1 MNALQAMKM
10 QLNVART
17 ENGDFAY
24 KSTGSACLDFFSLC
38 GGMRRNGCGKP
49 KNCSRNF
56 FNGLLLNTGC
66 QQPYTDLD
74 KLFAKAYAENPV
86 VAIKILFYMRNIR
99 GGLGERN
106 SFRVLL
112 KELAKFY
119 PEMAKQIV
127 YAVPEYGRWDDLLVL
142 LDTSV
147 KDDAIALIKS
157 QIEKDKEAMEKGGEV
172 SLLGKW
178 LPSINTS
185 SKESV
190 ASAKIIMAALGMK
203 AVEYRK
209 LCSALRKEIKI
220 LEDNLRRKDYTFDY
234 SKQPSQAMLR
244 YKKAFMRNDEERY
257 KSFLNK
263 VVEQAEK
270 LARGE
275 EIPEEERVK
284 LNTKTL
290 YPYQIVAP
298 FMDGWSGAR
307 CLPDEKALPLEASWK
322 ALDRG
327 SFDSKTIVV
336 RDGSGSMYGSGDFA
350 AINIATSL
358 ALLFAEQLD
367 GAYKNSFITFSSE
380 PRLVQVPENADTL
393 QKKLNFI
400 SKYDDC
406 SNTDIGKVYRLI
418 LDVAK
423 SGNVPKEEMIERVL
437 IISDMEFDAAVTIS
451 DTAANER
458 VKSLSEAS
466 LDRSYCPTNV
476 STFEF
481 YKKEFEAVGYE
492 LPEIVFWNVEAR
504 DTHLPVTMNEKGV
517 KLVSGASA
525 NIFADVV
532 SGDLKVVTPYEFMLQ
547 ILEPYAEF
555 DKLVA

>member
-17 ENGDFAY
+17 ENGDLAY

-38 GGMRRNGCGKP
+38 GGMRRNLE
-49 KNCSRNF
+49 S
-56 FNGLLLNTGC
+56 
-66 QQPYTDLD
+66 LD
-74 KLFAKAYAENPV
+74 KLFAEAYAENPV

-142 LDTSV
+142 LDTPI

-157 QIEKDKEAMEKGGEV
+157 QIEKDKEAMEKGKDPSTGSGTV

-257 KSFLNK
+257 KSFLHK

-290 YPYQIVAP
+290 YPYQIVGP
-298 FMDGWSGAR
+298 FMKYGINQM
-307 CLPDEKALPLEASWK
+307 DEGQVLSLEASWK

-327 SFDSKTIVV
+327 NFDSKTIVV
-336 RDGSGSMYGSGDFA
+336 RDGSGSMYRGDGESA
-350 AINIATSL
+350 PISIATSL
-358 ALLFAEQLD
+358 ALFFAEQLT
-367 GAYKNSFITFSSE
+367 GPYKNSFITFSE
-380 PRLVQVPENADTL
+380 NPQLIQIPENCDTL
-393 QKKLNFI
+393 KKKLNYIHKF
-400 SKYDDC
+400 DEVA
-406 SNTDIGKVYRLI
+406 NTDIGKVYRLI

-423 SGNVPKEEMIERVL
+423 SSNVPKEEMIERVL
-437 IISDMEFDAAVTIS
+437 IISDMEFD
-451 DTAANER
+451 
-458 VKSLSEAS
+458 
-466 LDRSYCPTNV
+466 YCTEGV

-481 YKKEFEAVGYE
+481 YKKEFEAAGYE

-555 DKLVA
+555 DTVSVA

>member
-38 GGMRRNGCGKP
+38 GAMRRNP
-49 KNCSRNF
+49 E
-56 FNGLLLNTGC
+56 
-66 QQPYTDLD
+66 DLD
-74 KLFAKAYAENPV
+74 KLFAKAYAENPIL
-86 VAIKILFYMRNIR
+86 AIKILFYMRNIR

-106 SFRVLL
+106 SFRFLIN
-112 KELAKFY
+112 ELAKYY
-119 PEMAKQIV
+119 PEVAKQIV
-127 YAVPEYGRWDDLLVL
+127 YAIPEYGRWDDLFALFG
-142 LDTSV
+142 TPV
-147 KDDAIALIKS
+147 KSDAISFIKE
-157 QIEKDKEAMEKGGEV
+157 QIEKDKIAMSNGKEV

-190 ASAKIIMAALGMK
+190 DLAKKVMSALGMK
-203 AVEYRK
+203 PVEYRK
-209 LCSALRKEIKI
+209 LCSSLRKEIKI
-220 LEDNLRRKDYTFDY
+220 IEDNLRRKDYSFDY

-275 EIPEEERVK
+275 EIPEEEKVK

-298 FMDGWSGAR
+298 FMNGWSGFKY
-307 CLPDEKALPLEASWK
+307 LPNEKALPLEASWK

-327 SFDSKTIVV
+327 TFGTKTIVV

-358 ALLFAEQLD
+358 ALLFAEQL
-367 GAYKNSFITFSSE
+367 GGVYKNSFITFSSKPE
-380 PRLVQVPENADTL
+380 LIQVPETADTL
-393 QKKLNFI
+393 EKKLHYI
-400 SKYDDC
+400 SKFGEVA
-406 SNTDIGKVYRLI
+406 NTDIGKVYDLI
-418 LDVAK
+418 LQIAK
-423 SGNVPKEEMIERVL
+423 SKDVPKEEMIERIL
-437 IISDMEFDAAVTIS
+437 IISDMEFDSCAEGI
-451 DTAANER
+451 
-458 VKSLSEAS
+458 
-466 LDRSYCPTNV
+466 
-476 STFEF
+476 STFDF
-481 YKKEFEAVGYE
+481 YKQKFEEAGYE
-492 LPEIVFWNVEAR
+492 LPEIVFWNVAAR
-504 DTHLPVTMNEKGV
+504 STHLLVTQNEKGV

-525 NIFADVV
+525 NIFADVL
-532 SGDLKVVTPYEFMLQ
+532 SGDLKVITPYEFMLKM
-547 ILEPYAEF
+547 LEPYSEF
-555 DKLVA
+555 DKVVA

>member
-17 ENGDFAY
+17 ENGDLAY

-127 YAVPEYGRWDDLLVL
+127 YAVPEFGRWDDLLVL
-142 LDTSV
+142 LDTPV

-157 QIEKDKEAMEKGGEV
+157 QIEKDKKAMDKGKEV

-190 ASAKIIMAALGMK
+190 ARAKIIMAALGMK

-290 YPYQIVAP
+290 YPYQIVGP
-298 FMDGWSGAR
+298 FMKYGINQM
-307 CLPDEKALPLEASWK
+307 DEGQALSLEASWK

-336 RDGSGSMYGSGDFA
+336 RDGSGSMYRGDGESA
-350 AINIATSL
+350 PISIATSL
-358 ALLFAEQLD
+358 ALFFAEQLT
-367 GAYKNSFITFSSE
+367 GPYKNSFITFSE
-380 PRLVQVPENADTL
+380 NPQLIQIPENCDTL
-393 QKKLNFI
+393 KKKLNYIHKF
-400 SKYDDC
+400 DEVA
-406 SNTDIGKVYRLI
+406 NTDIGKVYELI

-481 YKKEFEAVGYE
+481 YKKEFEAAGYE

>member
-1 MNALQAMKM
+1 MNALQAIKT
-10 QLNVART
+10 QLNVAHT
-17 ENGDFAY
+17 ENGDLAY

-38 GGMRRNGCGKP
+38 GGMR
-49 KNCSRNF
+49 KNIS
-56 FNGLLLNTGC
+56 
-66 QQPYTDLD
+66 DLD
-74 KLFAKAYAENPV
+74 KLFAKAFAENPV
-86 VAIKILFYMRNIR
+86 IAIKILFYMRNIR

-112 KELAKFY
+112 TELAEVY

-127 YAVPEYGRWDDLLVL
+127 YAIPEYGRWDDLLVL
-142 LDTSV
+142 METPV
-147 KDDAIALIKS
+147 KAEVIALIKE
-157 QIEKDKEAMEKGGEV
+157 QIEKDQKAMKEGKEV

-185 SKESV
+185 SKDKV
-190 ASAKIIMAALGMK
+190 ALAKLIMKELGLK
-203 AVEYRK
+203 TVEYRK
-209 LCSALRKEIKI
+209 LCSALRSEIKI
-220 LEDNLRRKDYTFDY
+220 LENNLRTKDYTFDY

-257 KSFLNK
+257 SAFLNK

-270 LARGE
+270 MARGE
-275 EIPEEERVK
+275 EIPEEEKVK

-298 FMDGWSGAR
+298 FMNSWGINK
-307 CLPDEKALPLEASWK
+307 LKPEQILPLEASWK

-327 SFDSKTIVV
+327 QFDSKTIVV

-358 ALLFAEQLD
+358 ALLFSEQLG
-367 GAYKNSFITFSSE
+367 GAYKDSFITFSSHPE
-380 PRLVQVPENADTL
+380 LVQVPATADTL
-393 QKKLNFI
+393 QKKMHFI

-406 SNTDIGKVYRLI
+406 SNTDIGKVYDLI
-418 LDVAK
+418 LQVAK

-437 IISDMEFDAAVTIS
+437 IISDMEFDCCSGRQTS
-451 DTAANER
+451 
-458 VKSLSEAS
+458 
-466 LDRSYCPTNV
+466 
-476 STFEF
+476 FEF
-481 YKKEFEAVGYE
+481 YKQKFEEAGYE

-517 KLVSGASA
+517 KLISGASA
-525 NIFADVV
+525 NIFASVV

-547 ILEPYAEF
+547 MLEPYAEF
-555 DKLVA
+555 DIVSVA

>member
-17 ENGDFAY
+17 ENGDLAY

-142 LDTSV
+142 LDTPV

-157 QIEKDKEAMEKGGEV
+157 QIEKDKEAMEKGREV

-190 ASAKIIMAALGMK
+190 ARAKIIMAALGMK

-298 FMDGWSGAR
+298 FMKYGINQM
-307 CLPDEKALPLEASWK
+307 DEGQVLSLEASWK

-327 SFDSKTIVV
+327 NFDSKTIVV
-336 RDGSGSMYGSGDFA
+336 RDGSGSMYRGDGESA
-350 AINIATSL
+350 PISIATSL
-358 ALLFAEQLD
+358 ALFFAEQLT
-367 GAYKNSFITFSSE
+367 GPYKNSFITFSE
-380 PRLVQVPENADTL
+380 NPQLIQIPENCDTL
-393 QKKLNFI
+393 KKKLNYIHKF
-400 SKYDDC
+400 DEVA
-406 SNTDIGKVYRLI
+406 NTDIGKVYRLI
-418 LDVAK
+418 LNVAK

>member
-1 MNALQAMKM
+1 MNAMQAMRM
-10 QLNVART
+10 QLNAAYT
-17 ENGDFAY
+17 ENGDLAY

-38 GGMRRNGCGKP
+38 GGMR
-49 KNCSRNF
+49 KNLS
-56 FNGLLLNTGC
+56 
-66 QQPYTDLD
+66 DLD
-74 KLFAKAYAENPV
+74 VLFAKAYAENPV

-112 KELAKFY
+112 KELAQFY
-119 PEMAKQIV
+119 PETVRQIV

-142 LDTSV
+142 LDTPV
-147 KDDAIALIKS
+147 KDDVIALIKG
-157 QIEKDKEAMEKGGEV
+157 QIEKDKKAMEAGKAASEADVDAAQGQGAGSV

-190 ASAKIIMAALGMK
+190 ARAKIVSGALGMR

-209 LCSALRKEIKI
+209 LCSALRREIKI

-257 KSFLNK
+257 KAFLNK
-263 VVEQAEK
+263 VVEQAAK
-270 LARGE
+270 VARGE
-275 EIPEEERVK
+275 EVPEEERVK

-298 FMDGWSGAR
+298 IINYPGNR
-307 CLPDEKALPLEASWK
+307 NLTPEQELPLEASWK

-327 SFDSKTIVV
+327 VFGSRTIVV

-367 GAYKNSFITFSSE
+367 GAYRNSFITFSSE
-380 PRLVQVPENADTL
+380 PRLVQIPENADTL
-393 QKKLNFI
+393 KKKLNFI
-400 SKYDDC
+400 SKFNDC
-406 SNTDIGKVYRLI
+406 TTTDIAKVYSLI
-418 LDVAK
+418 LQVAQA
-423 SGNVPKEEMIERVL
+423 GNVPKEEMIERVL
-437 IISDMEFDAAVTIS
+437 IISDMEFNFCTGDS
-451 DTAANER
+451 S
-458 VKSLSEAS
+458 K
-466 LDRSYCPTNV
+466 

-481 YKKEFEAVGYE
+481 YKQKFEEAGYE

-504 DTHLPVTMNEKGV
+504 DTHLPVTMDEKGV

-525 NIFADVV
+525 NLFADVV
-532 SGDLKVVTPYEFMLQ
+532 SGDLKVVTPYEFMLKM
-547 ILEPYAEF
+547 LEPYAEF
-555 DKLVA
+555 DKVAA

>member
-1 MNALQAMKM
+1 MNALQAIKT
-10 QLNVART
+10 QLNTAHT
-17 ENGDFAY
+17 ENGDLAY

-38 GGMRRNGCGKP
+38 GGMRRN
-49 KNCSRNF
+49 
-56 FNGLLLNTGC
+56 LE
-66 QQPYTDLD
+66 DLD
-74 KLFAKAYAENPV
+74 KFFAKAYAENPV

-112 KELAKFY
+112 KELALYY
-119 PEMAKQIV
+119 PKMAKQIV

-142 LDTSV
+142 LETPA

-157 QIEKDKEAMEKGGEV
+157 QIEKDKKAMEEGKTV

-190 ASAKIIMAALGMK
+190 ARAKIVMTSLGMK

-220 LEDNLRRKDYTFDY
+220 LEDSLRRKDYTFDY

-257 KSFLNK
+257 TAFLRK

-270 LARGE
+270 IARGE
-275 EIPEEERVK
+275 EIPEDEKVK
-284 LNTKTL
+284 LNATTL

-298 FMDGWSGAR
+298 FMDDLGGTR
-307 CLPDEKALPLEASWK
+307 CLPDKEALPLEASWK

-327 SFDSKTIVV
+327 SYDSRTIVV
-336 RDGSGSMYGSGDFA
+336 RDGSSSMYHGSGESA

-358 ALLFAEQLD
+358 ALLFAEQLG
-367 GAYKNSFITFSSE
+367 GAYKNSFITFSSKPE
-380 PRLVQVPENADTL
+380 LIQVPETADTL
-393 QKKLNFI
+393 EKKLNFI

-406 SNTDIGKVYRLI
+406 SNTDIGKVYQLI

-423 SGNVPKEEMIERVL
+423 SGNIPKEEMIECVL
-437 IISDMEFDAAVTIS
+437 IISDMEFDCCS
-451 DTAANER
+451 SKD
-458 VKSLSEAS
+458 
-466 LDRSYCPTNV
+466 

-481 YKKEFEAVGYE
+481 YKKAFEEAGYE
-492 LPEIVFWNVEAR
+492 LPEIVFWNVDAR
-504 DTHLPVTMNEKGV
+504 DTHLPVTQNEKGV

-525 NIFADVV
+525 NIFSDVV

-547 ILEPYAEF
+547 MLEPYAEF
-555 DKLVA
+555 DKLAA

>member
-17 ENGDFAY
+17 ENGDLAY

-142 LDTSV
+142 LDTPV

-157 QIEKDKEAMEKGGEV
+157 QIEKDKEAMDKGKEV

-190 ASAKIIMAALGMK
+190 ARAKIIMAALCMK

-393 QKKLNFI
+393 QKKVNFI
-400 SKYDDC
+400 SKFNDC

-423 SGNVPKEEMIERVL
+423 SGNVPKEKMIERVL
-437 IISDMEFDAAVTIS
+437 IISDMEFD
-451 DTAANER
+451 
-458 VKSLSEAS
+458 
-466 LDRSYCPTNV
+466 YCAEGV

-481 YKKEFEAVGYE
+481 YKKEFEAAGYE

>member
-17 ENGDFAY
+17 ENGDLAY

-298 FMDGWSGAR
+298 FMAGWSGAR

-380 PRLVQVPENADTL
+380 PRLIQVPENADTL
-393 QKKLNFI
+393 EKKLNFI
-400 SKYDDC
+400 SKFNDC

-437 IISDMEFDAAVTIS
+437 IISDMEFD
-451 DTAANER
+451 
-458 VKSLSEAS
+458 
-466 LDRSYCPTNV
+466 YCAEGV

-481 YKKEFEAVGYE
+481 YKKEFEAAGYE

>member
-1 MNALQAMKM
+1 MNALQAMKT

-17 ENGDFAY
+17 ENGDLAY
-24 KSTGSACLDFFSLC
+24 KSTGSACLYFFSLC
-38 GGMRRNGCGKP
+38 GGMRN
-49 KNCSRNF
+49 NLS
-56 FNGLLLNTGC
+56 
-66 QQPYTDLD
+66 DLD
-74 KLFAKAYAENPV
+74 KLFANACAENSV

-112 KELAKFY
+112 RELAQFY

-142 LDTSV
+142 LDTPV
-147 KDDAIALIKS
+147 KDDAIALIKK
-157 QIEKDKEAMEKGGEV
+157 QIEKDKKAMKNGEEV

-190 ASAKIIMAALGMK
+190 KRAKIVMEALGMK

-234 SKQPSQAMLR
+234 SKQPGQAMLR
-244 YKKAFMRNDEERY
+244 YKKAFMRNDQERY
-257 KSFLNK
+257 TAFLNK

-275 EIPEEERVK
+275 EIPKEELVK

-290 YPYQIVAP
+290 YPYQIVSP
-298 FMDGWSGAR
+298 FLDSWSGINR
-307 CLPDEKALPLEASWK
+307 LPADKALPLEAGWK

-327 SFDSKTIVV
+327 LFGSKTIVV

-367 GAYKNSFITFSSE
+367 GAYKNSFITFSAE
-380 PRLVQVPENADTL
+380 PQLIQIPETADTL
-393 QKKLNFI
+393 IKKLNFI
-400 SKYDDC
+400 TKFNDC
-406 SNTDIGKVYRLI
+406 SNTDIGKVYSLI

-423 SGNVPKEEMIERVL
+423 SGNVPKEEMIERIL
-437 IISDMEFDAAVTIS
+437 IISDMEFDCCS
-451 DTAANER
+451 SKD
-458 VKSLSEAS
+458 
-466 LDRSYCPTNV
+466 

-481 YKKEFEAVGYE
+481 YKKAFKEAGYE

-504 DTHLPVTMNEKGV
+504 NTHLPVTQNEKGV

-525 NIFADVV
+525 NIFANVL
-532 SGDLKVVTPYEFMLQ
+532 SNDLKVVTPYEFMLQ
-547 ILEPYAEF
+547 MLEPYAEF
-555 DKLVA
+555 DKLAA

>member
-17 ENGDFAY
+17 ENGDLTY

-49 KNCSRNF
+49 KNCSRKF

-142 LDTSV
+142 LDTPV

-157 QIEKDKEAMEKGGEV
+157 QIEKDKKAMDKGKEV

-190 ASAKIIMAALGMK
+190 ARAKIIMAALGMK

-275 EIPEEERVK
+275 EIPEEER
-284 LNTKTL
+284 
-290 YPYQIVAP
+290 
-298 FMDGWSGAR
+298 
-307 CLPDEKALPLEASWK
+307 
-322 ALDRG
+322 
-327 SFDSKTIVV
+327 
-336 RDGSGSMYGSGDFA
+336 
-350 AINIATSL
+350 
-358 ALLFAEQLD
+358 
-367 GAYKNSFITFSSE
+367 
-380 PRLVQVPENADTL
+380 
-393 QKKLNFI
+393 
-400 SKYDDC
+400 
-406 SNTDIGKVYRLI
+406 
-418 LDVAK
+418 
-423 SGNVPKEEMIERVL
+423 
-437 IISDMEFDAAVTIS
+437 
-451 DTAANER
+451 
-458 VKSLSEAS
+458 
-466 LDRSYCPTNV
+466 
-476 STFEF
+476 
-481 YKKEFEAVGYE
+481 
-492 LPEIVFWNVEAR
+492 
-504 DTHLPVTMNEKGV
+504 
-517 KLVSGASA
+517 
-525 NIFADVV
+525 
-532 SGDLKVVTPYEFMLQ
+532 
-547 ILEPYAEF
+547 
-555 DKLVA
+555 

>member
-17 ENGDFAY
+17 ENGDLAY

-38 GGMRRNGCGKP
+38 GGMRRN
-49 KNCSRNF
+49 
-56 FNGLLLNTGC
+56 LE
-66 QQPYTDLD
+66 DLD

-119 PEMAKQIV
+119 PEMTKQIV

-142 LDTSV
+142 LDTPV

-157 QIEKDKEAMEKGGEV
+157 QIEKDKEAMEKGREV

-190 ASAKIIMAALGMK
+190 AHAKIVMASLCLK

-209 LCSALRKEIKI
+209 LCSALRKKIKI

-298 FMDGWSGAR
+298 FMNGWSGFKY
-307 CLPDEKALPLEASWK
+307 LPDEKALPLEASWK

-400 SKYDDC
+400 SKFNDC

-451 DTAANER
+451 GTAANER

-481 YKKEFEAVGYE
+481 YKKEFEAAGYE

>member
-17 ENGDFAY
+17 ENGDLAY

-38 GGMRRNGCGKP
+38 GGMRKNGCGKP

-142 LDTSV
+142 LDTPV

-157 QIEKDKEAMEKGGEV
+157 QIEKDKEAMDKGKEV

-190 ASAKIIMAALGMK
+190 ARAKIIMAALGMK

-209 LCSALRKEIKI
+209 LCSALRKKIKI

-336 RDGSGSMYGSGDFA
+336 RDGSGSMYGFGDFA

-358 ALLFAEQLD
+358 ALLFSEQLD

-393 QKKLNFI
+393 EKKLNFI
-400 SKYDDC
+400 SKFNDC

-437 IISDMEFDAAVTIS
+437 IISDMEFD
-451 DTAANER
+451 
-458 VKSLSEAS
+458 
-466 LDRSYCPTNV
+466 YCAEGV

-481 YKKEFEAVGYE
+481 YKKEFEAAGYE

>member
-1 MNALQAMKM
+1 MNALQAIKT
-10 QLNVART
+10 QLNTART
-17 ENGDFAY
+17 ENGDLAY

-38 GGMRRNGCGKP
+38 GGMR
-49 KNCSRNF
+49 KNIS
-56 FNGLLLNTGC
+56 
-66 QQPYTDLD
+66 DLE
-74 KLFAKAYAENPV
+74 KLFAKAFGENPV
-86 VAIKILFYMRNIR
+86 IAIKILFYMRNIR

-112 KELAKFY
+112 TELAQVY
-119 PEMAKQIV
+119 PEIAKQIV

-142 LDTSV
+142 MNTPV
-147 KDDAIALIKS
+147 KADAIALIKE
-157 QIEKDKEAMEKGGEV
+157 QLEKDTQALRNKKNESESEACV

-185 SKESV
+185 SKEKV
-190 ASAKIIMAALGMK
+190 ALAKLLMKALGMK

-209 LCSALRKEIKI
+209 LCTALRAEIKI
-220 LEDNLRRKDYTFDY
+220 LENNLRTKDYTFDY

-244 YKKAFMRNDEERY
+244 YKKAFMRNDEKRY
-257 KSFLNK
+257 SEFLNK

-275 EIPEEERVK
+275 EISEEEKVK

-298 FMDGWSGAR
+298 FMDGWSGFKA
-307 CLPDEKALPLEASWK
+307 LKPEQALPLEASWK

-327 SFDSKTIVV
+327 LFDSKTIVV

-358 ALLFAEQLD
+358 ALLFSEQLG

-380 PRLVQVPENADTL
+380 PQLVQVPENADTL
-393 QKKLNFI
+393 QKKLHFI

-406 SNTDIGKVYRLI
+406 SNTDIGKVYDLI
-418 LDVAK
+418 LQVAK

-437 IISDMEFDAAVTIS
+437 IISDMEFDNIDHNQTS
-451 DTAANER
+451 
-458 VKSLSEAS
+458 
-466 LDRSYCPTNV
+466 
-476 STFEF
+476 FEF
-481 YKKEFEAVGYE
+481 YKQKFEEAGYE

-525 NIFADVV
+525 NIFANVV
-532 SGDLKVVTPYEFMLQ
+532 SGDLKVVTPYDFMLQ
-547 ILEPYAEF
+547 MLEPYAEF

>member
-1 MNALQAMKM
+1 MNALQAMKIN
-10 QLNVART
+10 LNVAHT
-17 ENGDFAY
+17 ENGDLAY

-38 GGMRRNGCGKP
+38 GGMRRNV
-49 KNCSRNF
+49 S
-56 FNGLLLNTGC
+56 
-66 QQPYTDLD
+66 DLS
-74 KLFAKAYAENPV
+74 KLFVKAFAEEPV

-112 KELAKFY
+112 KELSQFY
-119 PEMAKQIV
+119 PETAKKIL
-127 YAVPEYGRWDDLLVL
+127 YAIPEYGRWDDVLVL
-142 LDTSV
+142 MDTSI
-147 KDDAIALIKS
+147 KDDAVALIKA
-157 QIEKDKEAMEKGGEV
+157 QLEKDKAAIGEEGEV

-185 SKESV
+185 CAESV
-190 ASAKIIMAALGMK
+190 SLAKQLMTALGMK

-257 KSFLNK
+257 KAFLNK

-275 EIPEEERVK
+275 EIPEEEKVK

-298 FMDGWSGAR
+298 FINGYYGINN
-307 CLPDEKALPLEASWK
+307 LEPEKALPLEASWK

-327 SFDSKTIVV
+327 TFASKTIVV
-336 RDGSGSMYGSGDFA
+336 RDGSGSMYGCGDFA

-380 PRLVQVPENADTL
+380 PRLIQIPESCDTL
-393 QKKLNFI
+393 QKKMLYI
-400 SKYDDC
+400 SKFNDC
-406 SNTDIGKVYRLI
+406 TNTDIGKVYKLL

-423 SGNVPKEEMIERVL
+423 NKAVPKEEMIERVL
-437 IISDMEFDAAVTIS
+437 IISDMEFDCCS
-451 DTAANER
+451 G
-458 VKSLSEAS
+458 SE
-466 LDRSYCPTNV
+466 

-481 YKKEFEAVGYE
+481 YKREFEEAGYE
-492 LPEIVFWNVEAR
+492 LPELVFWNVEAR
-504 DTHLPVTMNEKGV
+504 DTHLPVTQNEKGV

-532 SGDLKVVTPYEFMLQ
+532 SGDLKVVTPYEFMMK
-547 ILEPYAEF
+547 ILEPYSEF
-555 DKLVA
+555 DKIVA

>member
-1 MNALQAMKM
+1 MNALQAISR
-10 QLNVART
+10 QLNVTRT
-17 ENGDFAY
+17 ENGDLAY

-38 GGMRRNGCGKP
+38 GGMRRNL
-49 KNCSRNF
+49 S
-56 FNGLLLNTGC
+56 
-66 QQPYTDLD
+66 DLI
-74 KLFAKAYAENPV
+74 KLFVKAYAEDPT

-112 KELAKFY
+112 KELAAHY
-119 PEMAKQIV
+119 PETAKKV
-127 YAVPEYGRWDDLLVL
+127 LYAVPEYGRWDDVLVL
-142 LDTSV
+142 MDTSV
-147 KDDAIALIKS
+147 KDDAVALIKA
-157 QIEKDKEAMEKGGEV
+157 QLEKDQKAMKEGKEV

-190 ASAKIIMAALGMK
+190 ALAKEVMSALGMK

-244 YKKAFMRNDEERY
+244 YKKAFMRNDETRY
-257 KSFLNK
+257 SAFLNK

-270 LARGE
+270 VARGE
-275 EIPEEERVK
+275 EIPEEEKVK

-298 FMDGWSGAR
+298 FLNNYGWGGRSKSLKDSER
-307 CLPDEKALPLEASWK
+307 LPLEASWK
-322 ALDRG
+322 SLERG
-327 SFDSKTIVV
+327 SFNSRTIVV
-336 RDGSGSMYGSGDFA
+336 RDGSGSMYHGNSDSP
-350 AINIATSL
+350 INIATSL
-358 ALLFAEQLD
+358 ALLFAEQLG
-367 GAYKNSFITFSSE
+367 GAYKNSFITFSE
-380 PRLVQVPENADTL
+380 RPQLIQIPEKCESL
-393 QKKLNFI
+393 EQKLHFI
-400 SKYDDC
+400 QQYDEVA
-406 SNTDIGKVYRLI
+406 NTDIGKVYEL
-418 LDVAK
+418 LLKVAK
-423 SGNVPKEEMIERVL
+423 SGNVSKDEMIERVL
-437 IISDMEFDAAVTIS
+437 IVSDMEFD
-451 DTAANER
+451 
-458 VKSLSEAS
+458 
-466 LDRSYCPTNV
+466 YCADGV
-476 STFEF
+476 STFD
-481 YKKEFEAVGYE
+481 YWKQQFEAAGFE

-504 DTHLPVTMNEKGV
+504 DTHMPVTQNTEGV

-525 NIFADVV
+525 NIFQDVL

-547 ILEPYAEF
+547 ILEPYSEF

>member
-17 ENGDFAY
+17 ENGDLAY

-142 LDTSV
+142 LDTPV

-157 QIEKDKEAMEKGGEV
+157 QIEKDKEAMEKGREV

-190 ASAKIIMAALGMK
+190 ARAKIIMAALGMK

-290 YPYQIVAP
+290 YPYQIVGP
-298 FMDGWSGAR
+298 FMKYGINQM
-307 CLPDEKALPLEASWK
+307 DEGQALSLEASWK

-336 RDGSGSMYGSGDFA
+336 RDGSGSMYRGDGESA
-350 AINIATSL
+350 PISIATSL
-358 ALLFAEQLD
+358 ALFFAEQLT
-367 GAYKNSFITFSSE
+367 GPYKNSFITFSE
-380 PRLVQVPENADTL
+380 NPQLIQIPENCDTL
-393 QKKLNFI
+393 KKKLNYIHKF
-400 SKYDDC
+400 DEVA
-406 SNTDIGKVYRLI
+406 NTDIGKVYELI

-481 YKKEFEAVGYE
+481 YKKEFEAAGYE

>member
-1 MNALQAMKM
+1 MNALEAIKNI
-10 QLNVART
+10 LNITRT
-17 ENGDFAY
+17 ENGDIAC

-38 GGMRRNGCGKP
+38 GGMR
-49 KNCSRNF
+49 KNIS
-56 FNGLLLNTGC
+56 
-66 QQPYTDLD
+66 DLQ
-74 KLFAKAYAENPV
+74 KLFANAYAENPV
-86 VAIKILFYMRNIR
+86 LAVKILFYMRNIR

-112 KELAKFY
+112 KELAEFY
-119 PEMAKQIV
+119 PEVAKQIV
-127 YAVPEYGRWDDLLVL
+127 YAVPEYGRWDDLFVL
-142 LDTSV
+142 LDTPA
-147 KDDAIALIKS
+147 KDDAIALVKA
-157 QIEKDKEAMEKGGEV
+157 QLQKDKAALQNGSEV

-190 ASAKIIMAALGMK
+190 ANAKIIMAALGMK

-234 SKQPSQAMLR
+234 SKLPSQALLR
-244 YKKAFMRNDEERY
+244 HKKAFMRNDKERY
-257 KSFLNK
+257 ESFLNK

-298 FMDGWSGAR
+298 FMNYW
-307 CLPDEKALPLEASWK
+307 EKDKLTPEQKTPLEASWK
-322 ALDRG
+322 CLDRS
-327 SFDSKTIVV
+327 SFASRTIVV
-336 RDGSGSMYGSGDFA
+336 RDGSGSMYRACTDSA
-350 AINIATSL
+350 MNIATSL
-358 ALLFAEQLD
+358 ALLFAEQLE

-380 PRLVQVPENADTL
+380 PRLIQIPKNADTL
-393 QKKLNFI
+393 EKKLNFI
-400 SKYDDC
+400 SKFNEAA
-406 SNTDIGKVYRLI
+406 NTDIGKVYRLI
-418 LDVAK
+418 LDAAK

-437 IISDMEFDAAVTIS
+437 IISDMEFDSCAEGI
-451 DTAANER
+451 
-458 VKSLSEAS
+458 
-466 LDRSYCPTNV
+466 

-481 YKKEFEAVGYE
+481 YKHAFKIAGYK

-504 DTHLPVTMNEKGV
+504 SAHLPVSQNENGV

-532 SGDLKVVTPYEFMLQ
+532 SGSLEAVSPYDFMLKM
-547 ILEPYAEF
+547 LEPYNEF
-555 DKLVA
+555 DSLSA

>member
-1 MNALQAMKM
+1 MNALQAIKCH
-10 QLNVART
+10 LNVVHT
-17 ENGDFAY
+17 ENGDGAY
-24 KSTGSACLDFFSLC
+24 KSSGSACLDFFSLC
-38 GGMRRNGCGKP
+38 GGMRRY
-49 KNCSRNF
+49 
-56 FNGLLLNTGC
+56 LE
-66 QQPYTDLD
+66 DLD
-74 KLFAKAYAENPV
+74 KLFAMAYAENPV
-86 VAIKILFYMRNIR
+86 IAIKILFYMRNIR

-119 PEMAKQIV
+119 PEVAKQIV

-142 LDTSV
+142 LDTPV
-147 KDDAIALIKS
+147 KEDAIALIKS
-157 QIEKDKEAMEKGGEV
+157 QIEKDKNAMERRGDPSTASSTV

-244 YKKAFMRNDEERY
+244 YKKAFMRNDQERY

-275 EIPEEERVK
+275 EIPEEEKVK

-290 YPYQIVAP
+290 YPYQSVAP
-298 FMDGWSGAR
+298 FMNGVFGVQS
-307 CLPDEKALPLEASWK
+307 LPDEKALPLEASWK

-327 SFDSKTIVV
+327 NFDSKTIVV
-336 RDGSGSMYGSGDFA
+336 RDGSGSMYGPGDFA

-380 PRLVQVPENADTL
+380 PRLIQVPENADTL

-400 SKYDDC
+400 SKFNDC

-437 IISDMEFDAAVTIS
+437 IISDMEFDFCAEGIS
-451 DTAANER
+451 SFEYW
-458 VKSLSEAS
+458 KS
-466 LDRSYCPTNV
+466 
-476 STFEF
+476 
-481 YKKEFEAVGYE
+481 EFEAVGYE

-547 ILEPYAEF
+547 MLEPYAEF
-555 DKLVA
+555 EKIVA

>member
-1 MNALQAMKM
+1 MNALQAIKC

-17 ENGDFAY
+17 ENGDLAY

-38 GGMRRNGCGKP
+38 GGMRRN
-49 KNCSRNF
+49 
-56 FNGLLLNTGC
+56 LE
-66 QQPYTDLD
+66 DLD
-74 KLFAKAYAENPV
+74 KIFAKAYAENPV

-147 KDDAIALIKS
+147 KDDAIALIKA
-157 QIEKDKEAMEKGGEV
+157 QIEKDKEAMEKGKEV

-275 EIPEEERVK
+275 EIPEEEKVK

-298 FMDGWSGAR
+298 FMNYWSMNEL
-307 CLPDEKALPLEASWK
+307 LPEQELPLEASWK
-322 ALDRG
+322 TLDRG

-336 RDGSGSMYGSGDFA
+336 RDGSGSMYHGKDDSP
-350 AINIATSL
+350 INIATSL
-358 ALLFAEQLD
+358 ALLFAEQLT
-367 GAYKNSFITFSSE
+367 GPYKNSFITFSE
-380 PRLVQVPENADTL
+380 NPQLIQVPENCDTL
-393 QKKLNFI
+393 KKKLNFI
-400 SKYDDC
+400 HKFNEVA
-406 SNTDIGKVYRLI
+406 NTDIGKVYRLI
-418 LDVAK
+418 LDAAK
-423 SGNVPKEEMIERVL
+423 SGNVPKEEMIERIL
-437 IISDMEFDAAVTIS
+437 IISDMEFDRCTG
-451 DTAANER
+451 DAN
-458 VKSLSEAS
+458 K
-466 LDRSYCPTNV
+466 
-476 STFEF
+476 STFDF
-481 YKKEFEAVGYE
+481 YKQEFEAAGYE
-492 LPEIVFWNVEAR
+492 LPELVFWNVEAR

-532 SGDLKVVTPYEFMLQ
+532 SGDLKVVTPYEFMLKM
-547 ILEPYAEF
+547 LEPYKEF
-555 DKLVA
+555 DTLVA